1 MKVKTDHG
9 AFDVPN
15 ITFKARRELH
25 KLEVKAITKEG
36 EINTEKFFD
45 VLDWVLNFGFSDPEK
60 DLGKLDD
67 NDIDAVLMSV
77 YNAYKEPNPKK
88 S

>member
-9 AFDVPN
+9 TFEVRD

-67 NDIDAVLMSV
+67 NAIDSVLMSV
-77 YNAYKEPNPKK
+77 YNAYKDPNPKK

>member
-9 AFDVPN
+9 AFDVPD

-36 EINTEKFFD
+36 DIDTAKFFD
-45 VLDWVLNFGFSDPEK
+45 VLDWITNYAFTNPEES
-60 DLGKLDD
+60 LGKFDD
-67 NDIDAVLMSV
+67 NVIDEILMTI
-77 YNAYKEPNPKK
+77 YNAYKDVNQKK

>member
-9 AFDVPN
+9 TFEVRD

-25 KLEVKAITKEG
+25 KLEVKAITKDG
-36 EINTEKFFD
+36 DINTEKFFD
-45 VLDWVLNFGFSDPEK
+45 VLDWVLNFAFSDPEK
-60 DLGKLDD
+60 SLGKLDD

>member
-9 AFDVPN
+9 TFDVPS

-25 KLEVKAITKEG
+25 QLEVKAITKKG
-36 EINTEKFFD
+36 QIDTAKFFD
-45 VLDWVLNFGFSDPEK
+45 VLDWILNYAFTDPEK
-60 DLGKLDD
+60 SLGKFND
-67 NDIDAVLMSV
+67 NIIDEILMTI
-77 YNAYKEPNPKK
+77 YNAYKEVNQKK

>member
-9 AFDVPN
+9 TYEVRD

-25 KLEVKAITKEG
+25 KLEVKAITKDG

-67 NDIDAVLMSV
+67 NAIDSVLMSI
-77 YNAYKEPNPKK
+77 
-88 S
+88 